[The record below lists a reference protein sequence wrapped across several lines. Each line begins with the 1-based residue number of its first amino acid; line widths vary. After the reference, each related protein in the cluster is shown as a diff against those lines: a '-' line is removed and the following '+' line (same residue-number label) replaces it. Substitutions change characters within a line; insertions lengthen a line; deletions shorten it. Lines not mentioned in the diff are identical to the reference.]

1 MLAVTGANIQTGT
14 GMASINYRDLQ
25 TANDG
30 LSVIDTSSSYLHCIT
45 FMVDMHVHACM
56 CACMCACACIK
67 TKFVIPF
74 TVGMVVN

>member
-14 GMASINYRDLQ
+14 GMASINYQDIQ

-30 LSVIDTSSSYLHCIT
+30 MSVIDTSLSYLHCIT
-45 FMVDMHVHACM
+45 FMVDMRVHACM
-56 CACMCACACIK
+56 FVCACIK
-67 TKFVIPF
+67 TKFAIPF